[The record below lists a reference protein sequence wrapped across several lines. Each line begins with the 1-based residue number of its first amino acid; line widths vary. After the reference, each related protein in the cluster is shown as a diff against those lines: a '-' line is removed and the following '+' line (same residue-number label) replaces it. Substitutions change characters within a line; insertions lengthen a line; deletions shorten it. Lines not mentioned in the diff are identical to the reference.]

1 MKIKLPCGLL
11 WCGSQKRRHIM
22 PGYIKK
28 YVRVLNW
35 LASLA
40 CCLPAVCFF
49 AATAS
54 AGELSPFSDKLL
66 TAETGLIRLAAN
78 TNDKP
83 GASKAELQQLEKEM
97 NHVFEVL
104 NAIVK
109 DDSLTEEQKQEK
121 AKAFIRDYR
130 YGPEKKD
137 YFWINDLQGKMIIYP
152 GLPDLEGKNVSGFR
166 DAEGMLVFVEMVK
179 TSLSKGEG
187 AINYLWADNEG
198 EAPDPKTAFVRLLKS
213 WGWVIGTGFYLETI
227 EAYDMPVEP
236 AGLPPIDDRDPAS
249 RI

>member
-1 MKIKLPCGLL
+1 MVRFGAGHKI
-11 WCGSQKRRHIM
+11 RRHVM

-28 YVRVLNW
+28 YVRDLNW

-66 TAETGLIRLAAN
+66 NAQTGLIRLAAY
-78 TNDKP
+78 TDDKP
-83 GASKAELQQLEKEM
+83 GASKVDLQQLEKEM

-152 GLPDLEGKNVSGFR
+152 GLPDLEGQNVSGFR

>member
-1 MKIKLPCGLL
+1 
-11 WCGSQKRRHIM
+11 M
-22 PGYIKK
+22 PGHIKK
-28 YVRVLNW
+28 YVRDLNW
-35 LASLA
+35 LATLA
-40 CCLPAVCFF
+40 CCLLAVCFF
-49 AATAS
+49 AVTATA
-54 AGELSPFSDKLL
+54 GESSPFSGKVL
-66 TAETGLIRLAAN
+66 TAETGLIRLAAS
-78 TNDKP
+78 TDIKL
-83 GASKAELQQLEKEM
+83 GASTADLQQLKKEM
-97 NHVFEVL
+97 NHVFKVL
-104 NAIVK
+104 SGILK

-152 GLPDLEGKNVSGFR
+152 GLPDLEGQNVSGFR

-179 TSLSKGEG
+179 ISLSEGEG

-227 EAYDMPVEP
+227 EAFDMPLEL
-236 AGLPPIDDRDPAS
+236 GMPPIDDEDPGS
-249 RI
+249 PT